1 MSEFE
6 YGVLFVEFLN
16 TANVVFANYMA
27 LVFAGLTASWFLAR
41 RMTLPVAI
49 CFLALFTLG
58 ALAIGTGVFF
68 AFADFFA
75 LQGHLLEQ
83 GSPTGALT
91 WLGPL
96 RTGGTAGL
104 GVIQAMMAGILVF
117 GWAGTIAFF
126 WIVRASKPAAPEG
139 DPA

>member
-27 LVFAGLTASWFLAR
+27 LIFAGLTASWFLAR
-41 RMTLPVAI
+41 RMTLAIAI

-58 ALAIGTGVFF
+58 ALSIGTGVFF

-83 GSPTGALT
+83 GSPTGALS

-104 GVIQAMMAGILVF
+104 GVIQGMMASILVLS
-117 GWAGTIAFF
+117 WAGTITFF
-126 WIVRASKPAAPEG
+126 WIVRASNPAPPGG

>member
-41 RMTLPVAI
+41 RMSVSVSI

-83 GSPTGALT
+83 GSPTGALS

-96 RTGGTAGL
+96 RTGGKAGL
-104 GVIQAMMAGILVF
+104 GVIQCMMASILVAS
-117 GWAGTIAFF
+117 WAGTIAFF
-126 WIVRASKPAAPEG
+126 WIVRASKPATPEG

>member
-41 RMTLPVAI
+41 RMTLAVAI

-58 ALAIGTGVFF
+58 TLAIGTGVFF

-75 LQGHLLEQ
+75 LQSHLLDQ

-126 WIVRASKPAAPEG
+126 WIVRASRPTAPAD